1 MNDDNDLYASSAWQ
15 AYQKSI
21 GDKYQDTLAKAIYET
36 KLDASGLLVDEEKKR
51 IAAKV
56 KKDKLLD
63 DLFNPDATMAVPTQY
78 HAQPVK
84 YYGTSATHVWVD
96 DPWDI

>member
-1 MNDDNDLYASSAWQ
+1 MNDDDDLSANAAWQ
-15 AYQKSI
+15 AYQSSI
-21 GDKYQDTLAKAIYET
+21 GDKYRDTLTKAIYET

-56 KKDKLLD
+56 KKEKLLD
-63 DLFNPDATMAVPTQY
+63 DLFNPDATMAV
-78 HAQPVK
+78 
-84 YYGTSATHVWVD
+84 TSQQRRHKIFGKQANVVVYD

>member
-1 MNDDNDLYASSAWQ
+1 MNDDDDLSANAAWQ
-15 AYQKSI
+15 AYQRSI
-21 GDKYQDTLAKAIYET
+21 GDKYRDTLTKAIYET

-56 KKDKLLD
+56 KKEKLLD
-63 DLFNPDATMAVPTQY
+63 DLFNPDASLAVTQY
-78 HAQPVK
+78 RVNKLAGK
-84 YYGTSATHVWVD
+84 TATHVWMD